1 MDFFPDISRLPDF
14 ITIET
19 ERETASFSG
28 GSDIPF
34 HDVCVRITV
43 ADSVNVSLS
52 ADTTPVLRLRL
63 RWNAPVPAGTRFCG
77 DAWERGYGDFE

>member
-52 ADTTPVLRLRL
+52 ADTTPVLRLLPLLEHSRSCWDTLL
-63 RWNAPVPAGTRFCG
+63 RRRMGAWLRRF
-77 DAWERGYGDFE
+77 